1 MVNPIVV
8 FGASINSRRLNKSSL
23 QRQKRLGNCTK
34 NCFRIA
40 LTFGMHL
47 DCITKSS
54 TFAQVTW
61 ALLLHGNTIW
71 KHGYQEQKR
80 SRRLYLVPTVPIIKR
95 IDWRS
100 DTEHLAIQTSR
111 WCTHSIQRLL
121 LHLEHWLQL
130 LSKTNLRMGEFEFL
144 KFCKFTCRVRQFS
157 NLVRG
162 SFNKY

>member
-8 FGASINSRRLNKSSL
+8 FGAFINSRRLNKSSL
-23 QRQKRLGNCTK
+23 QRQKRPGNCTK

-40 LTFGMHL
+40 LICGMRL
-47 DCITKSS
+47 DCTTKWS
-54 TFAQVTW
+54 TFAQAIW

-80 SRRLYLVPTVPIIKR
+80 SRRLYLVPIVPIIKR

-100 DTEHLAIQTSR
+100 DTEHRAIQTSR

-121 LHLEHWLQL
+121 LHLGPWLPL
-130 LSKTNLRMGEFEFL
+130 LSKTSLRMGVFEFL

-162 SFNKY
+162 SINKY